1 MTDFI
6 KLRCK
11 ESYTRD
17 VGRGHLRLDYYSMD
31 KLKISTGDIIEIEG
45 KKKSVAKAL
54 PLYPTDEGKGMAR
67 TDGIVRENME
77 LVVGEEIKITKVKSH
92 DAIKI
97 VVKSENV
104 IPPIDERY
112 LTDAFEG
119 MAISIDDY
127 IMVTYFGGRLK
138 FQVVSTVP
146 QGAVVVTRLTNF
158 VIEGKKEDDKV
169 TCPTCGSLV

>member
-1 MTDFI
+1 MTI
-6 KLRCK
+6 KLRCR
-11 ESYTRD
+11 EAYTRD
-17 VGRGHLRLDYYSMD
+17 VGRGHLRIDYDTMD
-31 KLKISTGDIIEIEG
+31 KLKISTGDFVEIEG

-54 PLYPTDEGKGMAR
+54 PLYPSDEKKEMAR
-67 TDGIVRENME
+67 ADGLLRENMQI
-77 LVVGEEIKITKVKSH
+77 VIGDEIKITKVKAQ

-119 MAISIDDY
+119 VSLSAEDY
-127 IMVTYFGGRLK
+127 ILVPYFGGRLK
-138 FQVVSTVP
+138 FQIVGTQP
-146 QGAVVVTRLTNF
+146 EGAVVVTRLTNF
-158 VIEGKKEDDKV
+158 VIEGEKEDDDKV